1 METPPSRSD
10 SENLDAWESRL
21 SQVPLVSLPP
31 ELRAAC
37 LKTHASRPASLD
49 GATFLKTLWQTL
61 WNEHRWALQGLAASW
76 ALILGL
82 QLTTPETPISV
93 AESRTTMTDETLHFL
108 ARQREELMASMR
120 DGEVSDLQGEEETR
134 PSVRR
139 PAPAFPSPRND
150 TLSTNRMS

>member
-37 LKTHASRPASLD
+37 LKAHALKPASLD

-82 QLTTPETPISV
+82 QLTTPETPVSV
-93 AESRTTMTDETLHFL
+93 AASRTAMTDETPHFL

-120 DGEVSDLQGEEETR
+120 DGEVSDLQGEEEPR

-139 PAPAFPSPRND
+139 PAPVFPGPRSD

>member
-21 SQVPLVSLPP
+21 ARIPLASPP
-31 ELRAAC
+31 PDLRAAC
-37 LKTHASRPASLD
+37 LKAHDSRPAPRD
-49 GATFLKTLWQTL
+49 GSTLWHTLWQTL
-61 WNEHRWALQGLAASW
+61 WNEHRWALHGLAAVW
-76 ALILGL
+76 AVILGL
-82 QLTTPETPISV
+82 QLTTPEIPVSV
-93 AESRTTMTDETLHFL
+93 AASRTAMTDETLEFL

-120 DGEVSDLQGEEETR
+120 DGEVSDLQGEEEPR

-139 PAPAFPSPRND
+139 PSSAFPGPRSD

>member
-1 METPPSRSD
+1 METPPSRSN

-21 SQVPLVSLPP
+21 ARVPLVSLPP

-37 LKTHASRPASLD
+37 LKAHASRPAPRD
-49 GATFLKTLWQTL
+49 GSTLWHTLWQTL
-61 WNEHRWALQGLAASW
+61 WSEHRWALHGLTAAW
-76 ALILGL
+76 AVILGL

-93 AESRTTMTDETLHFL
+93 AESRTAMTDETLHFL

-120 DGEVSDLQGEEETR
+120 DGEVSDLHGEEEPR

-139 PAPAFPSPRND
+139 PAPAFPSPRSD

>member
-21 SQVPLVSLPP
+21 SRVPLVSLPP

-37 LKTHASRPASLD
+37 LKAHDSRPAPRD
-49 GATFLKTLWQTL
+49 GSTLWHTLWQTL
-61 WNEHRWALQGLAASW
+61 WNEHRWALHGLAAVW
-76 ALILGL
+76 AVILGL
-82 QLTTPETPISV
+82 HLTTPEIPVSV
-93 AESRTTMTDETLHFL
+93 AASGTAMTDETLQFL

-120 DGEVSDLQGEEETR
+120 DGEVSDLQGEEEPR

-139 PAPAFPSPRND
+139 PSSAFPGPRSD

>member
-21 SQVPLVSLPP
+21 ARVPLVSLPP

-37 LKTHASRPASLD
+37 LKAHDSRPAPRD
-49 GATFLKTLWQTL
+49 GSTLWHTLWQTL
-61 WNEHRWALQGLAASW
+61 WNEHRWARRGLAAVW
-76 ALILGL
+76 AVILGL
-82 QLTTPETPISV
+82 QLTTPEIPVSV
-93 AESRTTMTDETLHFL
+93 AASRTAMTDETLEFL

-120 DGEVSDLQGEEETR
+120 DGEVSDLQGEEEPR

-139 PAPAFPSPRND
+139 PSSAFPGPRSD